1 MFNLRD
7 NVLTRNYTARLFGSS
22 ILLTLSS
29 ANFAFDNQGFSQVK
43 HPFIRRFGDL
53 GPSGKYTLPATFLSY
68 SNAFPFILLV
78 FGKPYVSHHRSPG
91 C

>member
-1 MFNLRD
+1 MD
-7 NVLTRNYTARLFGSS
+7 
-22 ILLTLSS
+22 
-29 ANFAFDNQGFSQVK
+29 
-43 HPFIRRFGDL
+43 PFIRRFGDL

>member
-1 MFNLRD
+1 MD
-7 NVLTRNYTARLFGSS
+7 
-22 ILLTLSS
+22 
-29 ANFAFDNQGFSQVK
+29 
-43 HPFIRRFGDL
+43 PFIRRFGDL

-91 C
+91 CQESRLAASCPLVTVAE